1 MAQHEFAVSVELRA
15 NAQQYTAEFKGAG
28 QTAQEFAAQVASS
41 SATAATAVQS
51 AAKEA
56 GTLGQV
62 TSAAAGQAAQSL
74 QATVPSAQAVG
85 TALQDVGD
93 KATSALGQAAQAC
106 KVAQASVAQV
116 GAASTSTGAAVQAA
130 AAQVGTLGQASQ
142 AASSQTAAALQA
154 TVPAVQA
161 VGTSLQGVGDKATT
175 TMGQV
180 AQSGQVAQASVA
192 QVAAASTSVG
202 AAVQAAAAQVGTLG
216 QSAQAAST
224 QTAAALKSTIPAA
237 QALGSAMQGA
247 GAATG
252 MAEAKTQQ
260 LGMSARATAAAL
272 RGVPA
277 QITDIV
283 VSLQGGMSP
292 ITVLMQQGGQLR
304 DMFGGIV
311 PAARA
316 LGSVVMSMVNPFTL
330 TAGAVA
336 VLTFAY
342 LSGKGEADGYTRS
355 IALSGNA
362 AGTTA
367 AQMQQAAKAVSDS
380 VGTQREAS
388 RVVAELG
395 ESGKVAGSDLQRFAE
410 TTIRME
416 RDVGV
421 AVKDTV
427 KAFVELG
434 EKPVEASLKLNERHN
449 YLTKA
454 VYDQVKALQE
464 QGRVTE
470 AAAVAQQAYDQ
481 AMARVADTMQGR
493 LGYLERAWRGLG
505 DSAKWAWDKMLGVGR
520 DDTMLSQLESKRADL
535 ADRTQ
540 RGPLNEGVRAN
551 WEKGNARLREEIGL
565 LQEQERMQKR
575 GAEAEAQ
582 RAANERLYFDWDKQ
596 GDAFRSKAAKRDEEI
611 RKAEAEGQQLL
622 TAGLISE
629 AGLRERLAAI
639 RDKYKDPKAA
649 GGISATDGQVAALN
663 AQLDAA
669 RAYYQ
674 QLVTN
679 GAQADELNAGE
690 RESLRLAEQIKLATD
705 AKTVAKLREM
715 QATADALGVQLRT
728 NDGLK
733 TSITTHEKQIDA
745 NYRDAQSLKDRALQQ
760 EAANAV
766 FGKGRTAV
774 EAMTLATLQHQ
785 LAEAESSDSFNPK
798 YIAGLREKITWQR
811 RWTDSLAES
820 DGKAGMQR
828 VQEMV
833 RSAEELAKAY
843 AEELALSGMSALERE
858 KIVALRQLEI
868 KYAKEL
874 ARIDNSDATADSKA
888 AQKAELERAKR
899 IESEATVAK
908 VVQADWAKSSD
919 EINRSLTDALLRG
932 AEAGKGFF
940 QNLRDTIKNMF
951 DSLVLRP
958 VISAIM
964 QPVSLVINGIV
975 GSALNSVG
983 MGGGSGGGAMGLL
996 SNAGSLLSMGSGAT
1010 QLMAGY
1016 QGASL
1021 AAGLAGPTTAGAGG
1035 LMGVGNMLAAVPGWG
1050 WAIAGIAAL
1059 AGLAK
1064 SFKGETRTGGQFG
1077 VAFDGSV
1084 TNNRRGQSYTY
1095 VGQQYDR
1102 DFSGGQRIGLTDGE
1116 AYRLEGDKVDN
1127 EDTIRQAVAGTA
1139 KGINE
1144 MLKGLGSAVRLTD
1157 FFGGF
1162 ETSSKDRG
1170 GVFSGGKLSNGA
1182 TFGESGEGDNY
1193 AGTLYEVFSTRSPD
1207 YKTAVENFSLDLKQ
1221 SAVQAM
1227 QKVTDIPQT
1236 IKKMV
1241 ENVDA
1246 EGLTAEAADQLLTA
1260 ISTQIAGVT
1269 AFKEAINVMGLTSLA
1284 DMSFD
1289 AASGI
1294 AELSGGFEQLQGRL
1308 SSYYANYFSEE
1319 ERRANAQRMMAEQL
1333 ATVDLKLP
1341 DINADDARA
1350 QWRAMIEAQ
1359 DESTEA
1365 GRKNIA
1371 MLLALEG
1378 TFTSVTTS
1386 GEEVARRNAERQ
1398 AQIADK
1404 GRDLE
1409 QRLLI
1414 AQGKDREALDLRR
1427 LQEYYALLNL
1437 NPALA
1442 AMVIEIYKAEDA
1454 AEAARKA
1461 EEDRRQAEEARITAT
1476 DKAYAVLEKSI
1487 SAAQEAVQAEIEL
1500 REARVA
1506 SAKELVELTRN
1517 QARELRGQVAATAAM
1532 QAAEGNAAIDQAM
1545 AALRSGQRVNDGGNL
1560 AEAIAAARGGI
1571 TEGAFSSRLDYEA
1584 AQLML
1589 ANKLDAMGSLGQA
1602 QLSTEELLLNASK
1615 AEADRLDQLLKSNK
1629 DALDIARGQYVG
1641 ILDTATA
1648 VRNFHAALVA
1658 EKPGAAVPASGSNS
1672 GGAVFGGTSGKGGGS
1687 TTPAA
1692 PARYSDLMYLGTVGV
1707 GRSPITDEAQIARLD
1722 ALAPVYH
1729 SFDGTEDLA
1738 GLMAAMEAKGATLR
1752 DMSRLSGYWE
1762 ADWAKVQALVGSN
1775 LPAFEVGINRVP
1787 FDMSARIHKDEA
1799 ILPARFNPFN
1809 PGASTPWGTSSNA
1822 DVVAAIASLQSQ
1834 TYAVQ
1839 REMLSSIKS
1848 IDSTV
1853 RKLDAIGIK
1862 QRTTETTGVTA

>member
-1 MAQHEFAVSVELRA
+1 MAQNEFAVSVELRA

-41 SATAATAVQS
+41 STTAATAVQS

-62 TSAAAGQAAQSL
+62 TSAAAGQAAQAL

-85 TALQDVGD
+85 TALQSVGD
-93 KATSALGQAAQAC
+93 KATSALGQAAQAG

-130 AAQVGTLGQASQ
+130 AAQVGTLGQA
-142 AASSQTAAALQA
+142 AQTA
-154 TVPAVQA
+154 
-161 VGTSLQGVGDKATT
+161 SN
-175 TMGQV
+175 
-180 AQSGQVAQASVA
+180 
-192 QVAAASTSVG
+192 
-202 AAVQAAAAQVGTLG
+202 
-216 QSAQAAST
+216 

-237 QALGSAMQGA
+237 QSLGSAMQNV

-316 LGSVVMSMVNPFTL
+316 LGSVVLSMVNPFTL

-388 RVVAELG
+388 RVIAELG

-454 VYDQVKALQE
+454 VYDQIKALQE

-505 DSAKWAWDKMLGVGR
+505 DSAKWAWDKMLGIGR

-535 ADRTQ
+535 ADRMQ

-622 TAGLISE
+622 TAGLITE

-639 RDKYKDPKAA
+639 REKYKDPKAT

-705 AKTVAKLREM
+705 AKTIAKLKEM
-715 QATADALGVQLRT
+715 QATADALAVQLRT
-728 NDGLK
+728 NHGLREAVVAHQK
-733 TSITTHEKQIDA
+733 LIDA
-745 NYRDAQSLKDRALQQ
+745 TEQSARSLDERAAQQ
-760 EAANAV
+760 EAANAA
-766 FGKGRTAV
+766 FGKGRTAI
-774 EAMTLATLQHQ
+774 EALTLATLQHQ
-785 LAEAESSDSFNPK
+785 LTEAQSSNSFDPK
-798 YIAGLREKITWQR
+798 YIATLQR
-811 RWTDSLAES
+811 KTEAQKRYVEALQEA
-820 DGKAGMQR
+820 DGKAGMAR
-828 VQEMV
+828 VNEMV
-833 RSAEELAKAY
+833 RSAEELAKVY
-843 AEELALSGMSALERE
+843 ADELALSGMTALERE
-858 KIVALRQLEI
+858 KIVAQRQIEL
-868 KYAKEL
+868 KYAKAIAEVN
-874 ARIDNSDATADSKA
+874 RSDATEESKA
-888 AQKAELERAKR
+888 AQRAELERSKR
-899 IESEATVAK
+899 IESEATSAK
-908 VVQADWAKSSD
+908 IIQADWAKGSD
-919 EINRSLTDALLRG
+919 EINRSLTDALMRG

-940 QNLRDTIKNMF
+940 RNLRDTIKNMF
-951 DSLVLRP
+951 DTLVLRP

-975 GSALNSVG
+975 GGALNSLG
-983 MGGGSGGGAMGLL
+983 LGSGSGGSAGGLL
-996 SNAGSLLSMGSGAT
+996 SNAGSLVSLGSGAT

-1035 LMGVGNMLAAVPGWG
+1035 MMGVGNMLASVPGWG
-1050 WAIAGIAAL
+1050 WALGGIAAL
-1059 AGLAK
+1059 AGLAS

-1116 AYRLEGDKVDN
+1116 AYRLEGDKVND
-1127 EDTIRQAVAGTA
+1127 EDTIRQAISGTA

-1144 MLKGLGSAVRLTD
+1144 MLKGIGSAVRLTD

-1162 ETSSKDRG
+1162 ETSTKDRG
-1170 GVFSGGKLSNGA
+1170 GNYVGGKLSNGA

-1193 AGTLYEVFSTRSPD
+1193 AGTLYELFSTRSPD
-1207 YKTAVENFSLDLKQ
+1207 YKTAIENFSLDLKQ
-1221 SAVQAM
+1221 SAIQAI
-1227 QKVTDIPQT
+1227 QKVTDGPEVIQ
-1236 IKKMV
+1236 KMV
-1241 ENVDA
+1241 KGVNA
-1246 EGLTAEAADQLLTA
+1246 EGLTSEAADQLLTA
-1260 ISTQIAGVT
+1260 INTQIAGVN
-1269 AFKEAINVMGLTSLA
+1269 AFRDAVNAMGLTSLA

-1333 ATVDLKLP
+1333 ATLDLKLP

-1350 QWRAMIEAQ
+1350 QLRAMIEAQ
-1359 DESTEA
+1359 DENTEA
-1365 GRKNIA
+1365 GRKAIA

-1378 TFTSVTTS
+1378 TFTSVTVS

-1461 EEDRRQAEEARITAT
+1461 EEERRQAEEARAAAT

-1506 SAKELVELTRN
+1506 SAKELVELARN

-1532 QAAEGNAAIDQAM
+1532 QAAEGNLAIDQAM
-1545 AALRSGQRVNDGGNL
+1545 AALRSGQQVNEGGKL
-1560 AEAIAAARGGI
+1560 AEAITAARGGI
-1571 TEGAFSSRLDYEA
+1571 TERAFTNRLDYEA

-1589 ANKLDAMGSLGQA
+1589 ANKLDTMGDLGQA

-1615 AEADRLDQLLKSNK
+1615 AEADRLDQLLKSSK

-1648 VRNFHAALVA
+1648 VRNFQAALVK
-1658 EKPGAAVPASGSNS
+1658 EKPGATAPSSGSNS
-1672 GGAVFGGTSGKGGGS
+1672 GGAVFGGTSGNSGGT

-1692 PARYSDLMYLGTVGV
+1692 QARYFDLMYLGTAGI
-1707 GRSPITDEAQIARLD
+1707 GRSPITDETLIARLD
-1722 ALAPVYH
+1722 SLAPTYH
-1729 SFDGTEDLA
+1729 TFDGTEDLA

-1787 FDMSARIHKDEA
+1787 YDMPARIHKDELV
-1799 ILPARFNPFN
+1799 LPARFNPFN
-1809 PGASTPWGTSSNA
+1809 PGASTPWGTGSNA

-1834 TYAVQ
+1834 SYALQ

-1848 IDSTV
+1848 VDSTV

>member
-1 MAQHEFAVSVELRA
+1 MGQNEFAVSVELRA

-41 SATAATAVQS
+41 STTAATAVQS

-62 TSAAAGQAAQSL
+62 TSAAAGQAAQAL

-85 TALQDVGD
+85 TALQSVGD
-93 KATSALGQAAQAC
+93 KATSALGQAAQAG

-130 AAQVGTLGQASQ
+130 AAQVGTLGQA
-142 AASSQTAAALQA
+142 AQTA
-154 TVPAVQA
+154 
-161 VGTSLQGVGDKATT
+161 SN
-175 TMGQV
+175 
-180 AQSGQVAQASVA
+180 
-192 QVAAASTSVG
+192 
-202 AAVQAAAAQVGTLG
+202 
-216 QSAQAAST
+216 

-237 QALGSAMQGA
+237 QSLGSAMQNV

-316 LGSVVMSMVNPFTL
+316 LGSVVLSMVNPFTL

-388 RVVAELG
+388 RVIAELG

-427 KAFVELG
+427 KAFVDLG

-454 VYDQVKALQE
+454 VYDQIKALQE

-470 AAAVAQQAYDQ
+470 AAAVAQQAYDH

-505 DSAKWAWDKMLGVGR
+505 DSAKWAWDKMLGIGR

-535 ADRTQ
+535 ADRMQ

-622 TAGLISE
+622 TAGLITE

-639 RDKYKDPKAA
+639 REKYKDPKAT

-705 AKTVAKLREM
+705 AKTIAKLKEM
-715 QATADALGVQLRT
+715 QATADALAVQLRT
-728 NDGLK
+728 NHGLREAVVAHQK
-733 TSITTHEKQIDA
+733 LIDA
-745 NYRDAQSLKDRALQQ
+745 TEQSARSLDKRAAQQ
-760 EAANAV
+760 EAANAA
-766 FGKGRTAV
+766 FGKGRTAI
-774 EAMTLATLQHQ
+774 EALTLATLQHQ
-785 LAEAESSDSFNPK
+785 LTEAQSSNSFDPK
-798 YIAGLREKITWQR
+798 YIATLQR
-811 RWTDSLAES
+811 KTEAQKRYVEALQEA
-820 DGKAGMQR
+820 DGKAGMAR
-828 VQEMV
+828 VNEMV
-833 RSAEELAKAY
+833 RSAEELAKVY
-843 AEELALSGMSALERE
+843 ADELALSGMTALERE
-858 KIVALRQLEI
+858 KIVAQRQIEL
-868 KYAKEL
+868 KYAKAIAEVN
-874 ARIDNSDATADSKA
+874 RSDATEESKA
-888 AQKAELERAKR
+888 AQRAELERSKR
-899 IESEATVAK
+899 IESEVTSAK
-908 VVQADWAKSSD
+908 IIQADWAKGSD
-919 EINRSLTDALLRG
+919 EINRSLTDALMRG

-940 QNLRDTIKNMF
+940 QNLRDTVKNMF
-951 DSLVLRP
+951 DTLVLRP

-975 GSALNSVG
+975 GGALNSLG
-983 MGGGSGGGAMGLL
+983 LGSGGSAGGLL
-996 SNAGSLLSMGSGAT
+996 SNAGSLVSLGSGAT

-1021 AAGLAGPTTAGAGG
+1021 AAGLAGPTTAGASGM
-1035 LMGVGNMLAAVPGWG
+1035 MGVGNMLAAVPGWG
-1050 WAIAGIAAL
+1050 WALAGIAAL
-1059 AGLAK
+1059 AGLAS

-1116 AYRLEGDKVDN
+1116 AYRLEGDKVND
-1127 EDTIRQAVAGTA
+1127 EDTIRQAISGTA
-1139 KGINE
+1139 RGINE
-1144 MLKGLGSAVRLTD
+1144 MLKGIGSAVRLTD

-1170 GVFSGGKLSNGA
+1170 GVFAGGKLSNGA

-1193 AGTLYEVFSTRSPD
+1193 AGTLYELFSTRSPD
-1207 YKTAVENFSLDLKQ
+1207 YKTAIENFSLDLKQ
-1221 SAVQAM
+1221 SAIQAI
-1227 QKVTDIPQT
+1227 QKVTDGPEVIQ
-1236 IKKMV
+1236 KMV
-1241 ENVDA
+1241 KGVNA
-1246 EGLTAEAADQLLTA
+1246 EGLTSEAADQLLTA
-1260 ISTQIAGVT
+1260 INTQIAGVT
-1269 AFKEAINVMGLTSLA
+1269 AFKDAVNAMGLTSLA

-1333 ATVDLKLP
+1333 ATLDLKLP

-1350 QWRAMIEAQ
+1350 QLRAMIEAQ
-1359 DESTEA
+1359 DENTEA
-1365 GRKNIA
+1365 GRKAIA

-1378 TFTSVTTS
+1378 TFASVTVS

-1461 EEDRRQAEEARITAT
+1461 EEERRQAEEARAAAT
-1476 DKAYAVLEKSI
+1476 DKAYAVLEKSV

-1500 REARVA
+1500 REARVS
-1506 SAKELVELTRN
+1506 SAKELVELARN

-1532 QAAEGNAAIDQAM
+1532 QAAEGSAAIDQAL
-1545 AALRSGQRVNDGGNL
+1545 AALRSGQRVNEDGKL
-1560 AEAIAAARGGI
+1560 AEAITAARGGI
-1571 TEGAFSSRLDYEA
+1571 TERAFTNRLDYEA

-1589 ANKLDAMGSLGQA
+1589 ANKLDAMGDLGQA

-1615 AEADRLDQLLKSNK
+1615 AEADRLDQLLKASK
-1629 DALDIARGQYVG
+1629 DALDMARGQYVG

-1648 VRNFHAALVA
+1648 VRNFQAALLA
-1658 EKPGAAVPASGSNS
+1658 EKPGAQVPGSGSGSGS
-1672 GGAVFGGTSGKGGGS
+1672 GGAVFGGTAGGDVQS
-1687 TTPAA
+1687 TRPTTA
-1692 PARYSDLMYLGTVGV
+1692 PAKYFDLQYLGTAGV
-1707 GRSPITDEAQIARLD
+1707 GRVGITDASITARLD
-1722 ALAPVYH
+1722 ALAPTYH
-1729 SFDGTEDLA
+1729 SFDGTGDLG
-1738 GLMAAMEAKGATLR
+1738 GLMAAMQAQGATLR

-1762 ADWAKVQALVGSN
+1762 SDWAKVQDQVGSN
-1775 LPAFEVGINRVP
+1775 LPAFDVGINRVP
-1787 FDMSARIHKDEA
+1787 YDMQARIHKDEA

-1809 PGASTPWGTSSNA
+1809 PGADLPWGMGSDNSA
-1822 DVVAAIASLQSQ
+1822 VVSALQGLQQQQYDLLRVVIERIGSVD
-1834 TYAVQ
+1834 T
-1839 REMLSSIKS
+1839 
-1848 IDSTV
+1848 TV
-1853 RKLDAIGIK
+1853 RKLDAQGIK
-1862 QRTTETTGVTA
+1862 IRTAEPA